1 MKTYLVSLYAEPKD
15 SSDTLSK
22 SIVICTYKPT
32 EKLKGIFLQ
41 YLGVVTKSIKV
52 NTGYLT
58 KDIIKNI
65 FLEYLNIEVYSVDYD
80 HLLSKFSAK
89 SLDYNVY
96 IDYEEV

>member
-1 MKTYLVSLYAEPKD
+1 MKTYLVSLRAESKD

-32 EKLKGIFLQ
+32 EKLKGILS
-41 YLGVVTKSIKV
+41 GIITKSIKV

-58 KDIIKNI
+58 KDIIKDL
-65 FLEYLNIEVYSVDYD
+65 FLEYFNIEVYSIEYD
-80 HLLSKFSAK
+80 PLLSRFSTK
-89 SLDYNVY
+89 SLDYDVY

>member
-1 MKTYLVSLYAEPKD
+1 MKTYLISLYAESKD

-32 EKLKGIFLQ
+32 EKLKGIL
-41 YLGVVTKSIKV
+41 LSVITKSIEV

-58 KDIIKNI
+58 KDIIKDL
-65 FLEYLNIEVYSVDYD
+65 FLEYLNIEVYSIEYNPF
-80 HLLSKFSAK
+80 LSKFSAK
-89 SLDYNVY
+89 SLDYDVY